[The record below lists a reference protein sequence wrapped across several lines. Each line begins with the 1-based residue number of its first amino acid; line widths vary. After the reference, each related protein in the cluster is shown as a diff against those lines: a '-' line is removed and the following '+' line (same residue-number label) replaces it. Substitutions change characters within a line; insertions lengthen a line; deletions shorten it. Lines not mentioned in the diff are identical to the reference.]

1 MSIDIVQDAIFNRP
15 LEKVELPDGGFDG
28 TPRIVGD
35 GDSIP
40 AAKGVQAALT
50 IGLQLQLVIVIDLET
65 RGVGLLEDGIVF
77 LGVIGYEPVD
87 DAEGN
92 LGLAVDDPN
101 HLIEIFLALI
111 EFHQVV

>member
-1 MSIDIVQDAIFNRP
+1 MSLDIVQDTIFNRP
-15 LEKVELPDGGFDG
+15 LEKVELPDSSFDG

-40 AAKGVQAALT
+40 AAKGVQTALT
-50 IGLQLQLVIVIDLET
+50 IGLQLQLVVVIDLEA
-65 RGVGLLEDGIVF
+65 RSVGLLEDGIVF
-77 LGVIGYEPVD
+77 LGVVSDEPVD

-92 LGLAVDDPN
+92 LGFAVDDTN

-111 EFHQVV
+111 EFHEVV